1 MVRVYLALVD
11 IVPAAVVLVPL
22 HLVFYFSIYRR
33 KLRRSVLS
41 CLFCLYLSAVFALVG
56 IPNVTY
62 IRPELN
68 LNLIPF
74 RGILEDGKNSILNVA
89 LFIPL
94 GMFLPV
100 LWSRFRRTGAA
111 ALYGLGFSL
120 GIELLQMLTF
130 RATDMNDLITN
141 VLGTLV
147 GFLLTKP
154 IAAKLCPP
162 LFVALDLGQNSIKSN
177 TAICTQSDGGV
188 SLCNQLSQGNT
199 IPACFLASV
208 MTWDTAMLFSRVL

>member
-11 IVPAAVVLVPL
+11 IIPAAVVLVPL

-33 KLRRSVLS
+33 NLRRSVLC

-89 LFIPL
+89 QFIPL

-100 LWSRFRRTGAA
+100 LWSRFRRTGAV
-111 ALYGLGFSL
+111 ALYGLGLSL

-130 RATDMNDLITN
+130 RATDVNDLITN

-147 GFLLTKP
+147 GFLLVKP
-154 IAAKLCPP
+154 LAAKHPP
-162 LFVALDLGQNSIKSN
+162 L
-177 TAICTQSDGGV
+177 GGNNREAFW
-188 SLCNQLSQGNT
+188 LCGLSFAVMFFAH
-199 IPACFLASV
+199 PFLSPWI
-208 MTWDTAMLFSRVL
+208 WDKFL

>member
-1 MVRVYLALVD
+1 MIRIYLALVD

-22 HLVFYFSIYRR
+22 FFVFHFRRYRR
-33 KLRRSVLS
+33 NLNRSILS

-62 IRPELN
+62 VRPDLN

-100 LWSRFRRTGAA
+100 LWSRFRQAGAVV
-111 ALYGLGFSL
+111 LYGLGFSL
-120 GIELLQMLTF
+120 AIELLQMLTF
-130 RATDMNDLITN
+130 RATDVNDLITN
-141 VLGTLV
+141 GVGTLAGFFLVKPVFHRYLAV
-147 GFLLTKP
+147 GKDSREAYLLSALSFGVMFFVHPFLSP
-154 IAAKLCPP
+154 WI
-162 LFVALDLGQNSIKSN
+162 
-177 TAICTQSDGGV
+177 
-188 SLCNQLSQGNT
+188 
-199 IPACFLASV
+199 
-208 MTWDTAMLFSRVL
+208 WDRLL